1 MNTAMIRRVLPLTI
15 LLFFCAGLQ
24 ILHAQAT
31 PRKDDSESSPVNRKS
46 SSRAK
51 APAPAKQQTTS
62 AKQAALDASGTVRD
76 IGTDDDLVAHALYV
90 KLSPTAAT
98 GDRVATVLNAARAA
112 GLAPRAASPIAMS
125 ETPLS
130 FADKALPMNS
140 SGKIAERS
148 KKESKGPAEEAV
160 DAGLAPGALQRL
172 MELQYDAPLHPR
184 EAARRMAGI
193 AGIEYAEPIQL
204 PRLLA
209 SPDDP
214 MLDQQYQLGRIRA
227 FQAWNIWQGDTAT
240 TIGVVDAGIDYD
252 HEDLH
257 PNVQANP
264 GETGVDNLGRDRRTN
279 GVDDDEN
286 GVVDDWM
293 GANLTWQED
302 ATTPGQTRG
311 SAHGT
316 QVSGLAAATTNNA
329 TGVAGV
335 GYKCR
340 FFPVKAARNDGGL
353 LTRAYEGVIYCARRG
368 FTVIN
373 CSWGSTGYSQ
383 ALQDIILSLVQ
394 EYDCAI
400 VAGSGNSPVY
410 SSHYPAGYDG
420 VLGVGALDPTETFGT
435 TWGEQVGVSAPG
447 GFTTSDGNAYLD
459 VGTATSYATPLVSG
473 ALALVRSR
481 YPNLTAPQAIAH
493 LRLTADTLT
502 PQLVTQYRLTGYGRI
517 NVERAVATDPFSH
530 PAIMV
535 DPVTLVDQNGQ
546 PNSRL
551 TIGAQG
557 YVRFHVRNLLGEARS
572 LRIRIVHYTED
583 RDVVRID
590 SSWIDLGTVAS
601 GASIDLTPGIPFQI
615 IQLSNR
621 PIRFRVEMTADDYV
635 DYQYGNKLF
644 YQPYITERTSASV
657 ISLTDHGRI
666 GYDDIDGMV
675 GDGVSFEGRS
685 MLYEGGFFMASD
697 ATHVLSNTRNAIP
710 DTQQEDF
717 RAVEYPAPSNN
728 YTLTLLDDQAISNRT
743 IGLTLMTRLLSDQ
756 SIPNA
761 VAVELRTLYTG
772 DAPLDTLRLAMFA
785 DWDLDNDSYGQ
796 GVVVRIRPGATVPMA
811 AVVTG
816 QGPTILTHG
825 VIGPLPH
832 PVAYPFRNDT
842 LPFDI
847 YKDGF
852 SNEEK
857 WTTMSNGIGVPELP
871 ASGTTDVSDISLV
884 IGRARPSMTRG
895 MIDTTIFVIGFGGD
909 EASSTA
915 AMDALA
921 ARLTAPASAP
931 GGSTVLSRPISLPW
945 PNPAKSRL
953 GMVIAPLRDARL
965 TLVNAQGEV
974 VRDLSDR
981 VADLRGPSLLSIDLD
996 GLPSGIYFIR
1006 LQSKDGLWVEKTVK
1020 E

>member
-1 MNTAMIRRVLPLTI
+1 MIRRALFCTF
-15 LLFFCAGLQ
+15 LLSVVAGQQLVQ
-24 ILHAQAT
+24 AQET
-31 PRKDDSESSPVNRKS
+31 PRKDDSESSPVDRKGATRS
-46 SSRAK
+46 K
-51 APAPAKQQTTS
+51 APLPTQRQPAS
-62 AKQAALDASGTVRD
+62 AKQSALESSGTVRD

-90 KLSPTAAT
+90 KLTEIAAS
-98 GDRVATVLNAARAA
+98 GDRIAVVLSAARTA
-112 GLAPRAASPIAMS
+112 GLSPRAVSPLELS
-125 ETPLS
+125 ESPLS
-130 FADKALPMNS
+130 LADKTVPTNS
-140 SGKIAERS
+140 SGKIVERS
-148 KKESKGPAEEAV
+148 KKEMKTGT
-160 DAGLAPGALQRL
+160 DGAGSLGVTSGTLRRI

-227 FQAWNIWQGDTAT
+227 FQAWEIWEGDTLT
-240 TIGVVDAGIDYD
+240 TIGVVDAGIDYA
-252 HEDLH
+252 HEDLF
-257 PNVQANP
+257 PNVQANA
-264 GETGVDNLGRDRRTN
+264 GETGTDNLGRDKRTN
-279 GVDDDEN
+279 GVDDDNN

-316 QVSGLAAATTNNA
+316 QVSGLAAATTNNGV
-329 TGVAGV
+329 GVAGV

-353 LTRAYEGVIYCARRG
+353 LTRAYEGIIYCARRG
-368 FTVIN
+368 FKVIN

-383 ALQDIILSLVQ
+383 ALQDIILSLVRD
-394 EYDCAI
+394 YDCAI

-459 VGTATSYATPLVSG
+459 VGTATSYSTPLVSG

-481 YPNLTAPQAIAH
+481 YPNLNALQAIAH

-502 PQLVTQYRLTGYGRI
+502 PQLVSQNRLTGYGRI
-517 NVERAVATDPFSH
+517 NVERAVGSDPFSH
-530 PAIMV
+530 PAVVV
-535 DPVTLVDQNGQ
+535 DSVALVDQDGQ

-557 YVRFHVRNLLGEARS
+557 YIRFHIASLLGEARS
-572 LRIRIVHYTED
+572 LRVRIVHYTED
-583 RDVVRID
+583 RDFVQID

-601 GASIDLTPGIPFQI
+601 GASINLTPGIPFQI

-621 PIRFRVEMTADDYV
+621 PIRFRVEMMADDYI
-635 DYQYGNKLF
+635 DYQYRNKLF
-644 YQPYITERTSASV
+644 YQPYITERTSAAA
-657 ISLTDHGRI
+657 ITLTDHGRI
-666 GYDDIDGMV
+666 GFDDIDGMV

-717 RAVEYPAPSNN
+717 RAVEYPAPANN
-728 YTLTLLDDQAISNRT
+728 YTLTLLDDEAISNRT
-743 IGLTLMTRLLSDQ
+743 IGLTLKTRLLSEP

-772 DAPLDTLRLAMFA
+772 ESPLDTLRLAMFA
-785 DWDLDNDSYGQ
+785 DWDLDNESYGQ
-796 GVVVRIRPGATVPMA
+796 GVIVRSRPGAVVPMT
-811 AVVTG
+811 AVVMG
-816 QGPTILTHG
+816 QGRTVLTHG
-825 VIGPLPH
+825 VLGPLNFPI
-832 PVAYPFRNDT
+832 AYPFRNDT

-847 YKDGF
+847 YNDGF
-852 SNEEK
+852 SNQEK
-857 WTTMSNGIGVPELP
+857 WTTMSNGIGVQEIP
-871 ASGTTDVSDISLV
+871 ATSVPDVSDISLV
-884 IGRARPSMTRG
+884 IGRGRPGMTTG
-895 MIDTTIFVIGFGGD
+895 TTDTTIFVIGFGGD
-909 EASSTA
+909 ETSSTA

-921 ARLTAPASAP
+921 ARLSTPASAP
-931 GGSTVLSRPISLPW
+931 GGNSLLARPISVPW
-945 PNPAKSRL
+945 PNPAKNRL
-953 GMVIAPLRDARL
+953 AVVIAPVRGARL
-965 TLVNAQGEV
+965 TLVNAQGEI

-981 VADLRGPSLLSIDLD
+981 VSNLHGPSLLSIDLD
-996 GLPSGIYFIR
+996 GLPSGVYIIR
-1006 LQSKDGLWVEKTVK
+1006 LQSIDGIWSEKTVK